1 MALNVY
7 IQVDQL
13 IVGADLKRFYAQMLE
28 CGVQYSICFSV

>member
-13 IVGADLKRFYAQMLE
+13 IVGADLKKNYARTLE
-28 CGVQYSICFSV
+28 CGVHTV